1 MSKSQT
7 IKKIT
12 AVCIN
17 KDKTISEIK
26 VPENLNIDRL
36 DFNKIK
42 SFKISKGCIYER
54 ECDFQWNEK
63 IISIYASSNGKAGNE
78 NQYDLPPP
86 IDSQLYF
93 GNVLALC
100 HEDNKLTK
108 LSHADFNQF
117 YDDAMG
123 GFESLGDEDSYS
135 DEEEPDSD
143 DSIHEFIV
151 NDSEVEQESDDSEDE
166 ESCHSSD
173 SVEESEE
180 EPELMS
186 TGASCK
192 SDNSDDD
199 EEENCNTE
207 CSDNSSDEIAGESG
221 DGNGKQE

>member
-1 MSKSQT
+1 MSKTQT
-7 IKKIT
+7 IKKT
-12 AVCIN
+12 TGVCIG
-17 KDKTISEIK
+17 KDKVISEIK
-26 VPENLNIDRL
+26 IPENLNIDRL

-42 SFKISKGCIYER
+42 SFKISKGCVYER
-54 ECDFQWNEK
+54 ECDFQWNDK
-63 IISIYASSNGKAGNE
+63 TISIYASSNGKAGNE

-100 HEDNKLTK
+100 HEDSKLTK

-151 NDSEVEQESDDSEDE
+151 NDSEIEEESEDSENE
-166 ESCHSSD
+166 QSCHSSD

-186 TGASCK
+186 TGESIQADNSEEDESEQHNEISNNEEQEGDK
-192 SDNSDDD
+192 SDDN
-199 EEENCNTE
+199 EE
-207 CSDNSSDEIAGESG
+207 
-221 DGNGKQE
+221 K

>member
-1 MSKSQT
+1 MSKTQT
-7 IKKIT
+7 INKVT
-12 AVCIN
+12 AVCIG
-17 KDKTISEIK
+17 KDKAISEIK

-42 SFKISKGCIYER
+42 SFKVTKGCVYER

-63 IISIYASSNGKAGNE
+63 TISIYASSNGKAGNE

-100 HEDNKLTK
+100 HEDSKLTK
-108 LSHADFNQF
+108 LTHADFNQF

-135 DEEEPDSD
+135 EEEEPDSD

-151 NDSEVEQESDDSEDE
+151 KDSEIEEESEEDSEDE

-186 TGASCK
+186 TGDSLQVN
-192 SDNSDDD
+192 NSEDDD
-199 EEENCNTE
+199 DHDG
-207 CSDNSSDEIAGESG
+207 SESG
-221 DGNGKQE
+221 EESCNNEDDDKENKKT

>member
-1 MSKSQT
+1 MSKT
-7 IKKIT
+7 HMTNNIT
-12 AVCIN
+12 AVCIG

-26 VPENLNIDRL
+26 VPENLNINRL
-36 DFNKIK
+36 NFNKIK
-42 SFKISKGCIYER
+42 LFKVSNGSVNER

-63 IISIYASSNGKAGNE
+63 TISIYASSKGKAGNE

-93 GNVLALC
+93 GNVLVLC
-100 HEDNKLTK
+100 HEESKLTK
-108 LSHADFNQF
+108 LTHGDFNQF

-151 NDSEVEQESDDSEDE
+151 NDSEIDEEYQEDASGDE

-180 EPELMS
+180 EPMLMS
-186 TGASCK
+186 TGESLQVN
-192 SDNSDDD
+192 NSEDD
-199 EEENCNTE
+199 E
-207 CSDNSSDEIAGESG
+207 SESE
-221 DGNGKQE
+221 D

>member
-1 MSKSQT
+1 MSKTQT
-7 IKKIT
+7 IKKT
-12 AVCIN
+12 TGVCIG
-17 KDKTISEIK
+17 KDKVISEIK
-26 VPENLNIDRL
+26 IPENLNIDRL

-42 SFKISKGCIYER
+42 SFKISKGCVYER
-54 ECDFQWNEK
+54 ECDFQWNDK
-63 IISIYASSNGKAGNE
+63 TISIYASSNGKAGNE

-100 HEDNKLTK
+100 HEDSKLTK

-151 NDSEVEQESDDSEDE
+151 NDSEIEEESEESEDSENE
-166 ESCHSSD
+166 QSCHSSD

-186 TGASCK
+186 TGESIQADNSEEDESEQHNEISNNEEQEGDK
-192 SDNSDDD
+192 SDDN
-199 EEENCNTE
+199 EE
-207 CSDNSSDEIAGESG
+207 
-221 DGNGKQE
+221 K